1 MEKFKMKYAL
11 IHQSIITL
19 KLGNSGVFSNK
30 EQKKEYGKI
39 PLFKIPF
46 PGCPIL
52 ISINFEIS

>member
-1 MEKFKMKYAL
+1 MKYAL

-30 EQKKEYGKI
+30 EQKKEHGKI

-52 ISINFEIS
+52 LSINSEIS